1 MVRKHRPFFFAF
13 RSPLPNHRRMIIT
26 ILVGAASLQTAQPII
41 NPSVA
46 PDTAVPSVGAVL
58 DSVDHP
64 AQVRAVEAIVASG
77 NKRHMLT
84 ELQALADGGNG
95 YAAWQLGVFLD
106 TGQHDIPPD
115 PARAF
120 RLLTMAAEQGES
132 LGHVS
137 LGLMHALGR
146 GTPVD
151 YAASMRSY
159 RAGADAGQAHGYYG
173 IGVLH
178 ASGQGVESDPSV
190 ALSYFLVAAAMGDP
204 EAGRPIH
211 ILTRAQSPEK
221 AGEAVDAA
229 NAMLAAAGSRIIIKH
244 DENGYSQEIVERAAS
259 QP

>member
-1 MVRKHRPFFFAF
+1 MRKHRPFFVAF
-13 RSPLPNHRRMIIT
+13 RSPLPKHRRMIVT
-26 ILVGAASLQTAQPII
+26 ILAGAALLHTSQPNID
-41 NPSVA
+41 PSVE
-46 PDTAVPSVGAVL
+46 PDTTVPTVGTVV
-58 DSVDHP
+58 DSVDRP
-64 AQVRAVEAIVASG
+64 AQVRAVDAIVASG

-84 ELQALADGGNG
+84 ELQTLADGGNG

-106 TGQHDIPPD
+106 TGQHDIPVD

-120 RLLTMAAEQGES
+120 RLFTIAAAQGEANA
-132 LGHVS
+132 HVS

-159 RAGADAGQAHGYYG
+159 RAGADAGEAHGYYG

-178 ASGQGVESDPSV
+178 ASGQGVVSDPSV

-221 AGEAVDAA
+221 AGEAVGAA
-229 NAMLAAAGSRIIIKH
+229 NAMLAAAGSRVIIKH
-244 DENGYSQEIVERAAS
+244 DENGYSQEQLPAV